1 MRIISLKPWI
11 LAIRP
16 KTLPAGILPVIVGS
30 ALAYHDGVFS
40 LLPAS
45 IALIC
50 AVLIQILTNFINEIY
65 DFRKGAD
72 TKERLGPTR
81 TVASG
86 IITERTMIRASM
98 YVAALTFAL
107 GMILVAIGGIPIL
120 IIGLLSL
127 LMAWAYTG
135 GPYPLAYK
143 GLGEIFVLL
152 FFGIAAVCGTYYA
165 QSGLWTLPA
174 LLISLSIGLLSA
186 NLLSI
191 NNIRDIE
198 TDIKADKMTIATRVG
213 RKNAE
218 LLLTIQT
225 VISYIP
231 LFILLFRGYNF
242 FILLPILSLP
252 FAFRVLRSV
261 KNEIGKELNY
271 SLQLSASLLLLF
283 GILLAIG
290 LLLPD
295 NSH

>member
-1 MRIISLKPWI
+1 VRIISLKPWI

-72 TKERLGPTR
+72 TNERLGPTR

-86 IITERTMIRASM
+86 IITEQTMIRASV
-98 YVAALTFAL
+98 YVAMLTFAL
-107 GMILVAIGGIPIL
+107 GMVLVYLSGIPIL

-127 LMAWAYTG
+127 IMAWAYTG

-152 FFGIAAVCGTYYA
+152 FFGIAAVCGTYFA

-174 LLISLSIGLLSA
+174 LLTSLSLGLLSA

-198 TDIKADKMTIATRVG
+198 TDIKAHKMTIATRVG

-261 KNEIGKELNY
+261 KNGIGKELNY

>member
-1 MRIISLKPWI
+1 MASVSLKSWI

-16 KTLPAGILPVIVGS
+16 KTLPAGILPVIVAS
-30 ALAYHDGVFS
+30 ALAFHDGVFA
-40 LLPAS
+40 LLPS
-45 IALIC
+45 LIALVC

-86 IITERTMIRASM
+86 IITEKTMLRASFII
-98 YVAALTFAL
+98 ALLTFGL
-107 GMILVAIGGIPIL
+107 GMILVSISGFPIL
-120 IIGLLSL
+120 IIGILSL
-127 LMAWAYTG
+127 IMAWAYTG

-143 GLGEIFVLL
+143 GLGEIFVIL

-165 QSGLWTLPA
+165 QSGLWAVPA
-174 LLISLSIGLLSA
+174 FLTSLSLGLLSA

-198 TDIKADKMTIATRVG
+198 TDIKANKLTIATRVG
-213 RKNAE
+213 RKHAE
-218 LLLTIQT
+218 FLLVIQTLLGYVPLFLLL
-225 VISYIP
+225 
-231 LFILLFRGYNF
+231 LWGYSF
-242 FILLPILSLP
+242 YILLPILSLP

-261 KNEIGKELNY
+261 KNGTGKELNY
-271 SLQLSASLLLLF
+271 SLQLSASLLLFF
-283 GILLAIG
+283 GLLLTLG

-295 NSH
+295 HYR

>member
-40 LLPAS
+40 LLPVS

-86 IITERTMIRASM
+86 IITERTMIRASV
-98 YVAALTFAL
+98 YVAVLTFAL
-107 GMILVAIGGIPIL
+107 GMVLVFIAGIPIL

-127 LMAWAYTG
+127 IMAWAYTG

-152 FFGIAAVCGTYYA
+152 FFGIAAVCGTYFA

-174 LLISLSIGLLSA
+174 LLTSLSLGLLSA

-198 TDIKADKMTIATRVG
+198 TDIKAHKMTIATRVG

-261 KNEIGKELNY
+261 KNGIGKELNY

-295 NSH
+295 NNH